1 MGDWVTELSHEIPSQ
16 ICLLGWERIPI
27 LRTVTGCNRSE
38 PIVSPHRKWQMIFSS
53 FLILGKTSFLGT
65 YVWWQVG
72 MDVCMGIGVSSGL
85 RIINSRNTPRV
96 LDRSRIRIWPQFRC
110 IPNRT
115 KYQGLGTS
123 LVRILNLLKYIH
135 SFPLNILHYPGGPP
149 SLPSTSSL
157 AVTSLPLNTY
167 PTLFSGERQND
178 KINGFQNNE
187 KVAFWV
193 TQGSG
198 VFSLDCDLQVIKC
211 IVDS

>member
-1 MGDWVTELSHEIPSQ
+1 MADDFLFLPYFRQNLFPWDLCLVAGGHGCVYGNWGFKWPSNHQ
-16 ICLLGWERIPI
+16 LKKY
-27 LRTVTGCNRSE
+27 TKST
-38 PIVSPHRKWQMIFSS
+38 
-53 FLILGKTSFLGT
+53 
-65 YVWWQVG
+65 
-72 MDVCMGIGVSSGL
+72 
-85 RIINSRNTPRV
+85 
-96 LDRSRIRIWPQFRC
+96 RSRIRIWPQFRC

-115 KYQGLGTS
+115 KYQGLGTN